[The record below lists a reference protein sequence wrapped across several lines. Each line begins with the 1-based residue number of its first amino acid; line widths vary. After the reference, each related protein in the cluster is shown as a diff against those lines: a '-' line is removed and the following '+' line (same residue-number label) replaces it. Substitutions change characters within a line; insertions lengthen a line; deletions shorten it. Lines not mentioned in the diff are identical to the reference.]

1 MYPLG
6 LDMLSDEFYIH
17 LSALLVCVWRI
28 HSHVKNANAP
38 TISAK
43 CIDTHH
49 NAKCV
54 DLANIFRI
62 NLPSRTN
69 WVLLNYM
76 ELNANS
82 EWMEHSIS
90 TYTFTKNESYILI
103 NHKRSREICGRS
115 NHFKW
120 TEFCG
125 YHNSVV
131 CNWTN
136 FIRENVWT
144 SHRIQCDALAQLQWE
159 IKTLFV
165 KIICIKINC
174 SHNYTQLLHYTNSY
188 CKPIF
193 LLFRSKVD
201 ILRNCNDN
209 DRPSVMMLLICDK
222 T

>member
-49 NAKCV
+49 TMKCV

-115 NHFKW
+115 THFKW

-125 YHNSVV
+125 YHKCCVQLNQFYPWECLNQSPNSMR
-131 CNWTN
+131 C
-136 FIRENVWT
+136 T
-144 SHRIQCDALAQLQWE
+144 SAAAMGNKNPFRQ
-159 IKTLFV
+159 
-165 KIICIKINC
+165 
-174 SHNYTQLLHYTNSY
+174 NYMHKNKL
-188 CKPIF
+188 
-193 LLFRSKVD
+193 
-201 ILRNCNDN
+201 
-209 DRPSVMMLLICDK
+209 
-222 T
+222 